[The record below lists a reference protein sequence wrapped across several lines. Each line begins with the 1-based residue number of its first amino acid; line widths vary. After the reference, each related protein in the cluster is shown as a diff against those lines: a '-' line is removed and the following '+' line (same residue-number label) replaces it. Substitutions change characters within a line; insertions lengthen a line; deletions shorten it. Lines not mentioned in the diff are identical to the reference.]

1 MSDTPPG
8 TSPSGSATEGIT
20 MGLALSTRL
29 TAPFDDAVART
40 RAALAA
46 QGLGVLTE
54 IDVKA
59 TL

>member
-1 MSDTPPG
+1 
-8 TSPSGSATEGIT
+8 